1 MLRGIRSRGTRRRV
15 KRNTP
20 QRSSIAAQDSPS
32 RGPSR
37 GFAPGQG
44 RIGPRVDPVRPTR
57 PRSTVGPRVDTV
69 RPTRPRSTG
78 RRRSSASVTKTR
90 KKRG

>member
-57 PRSTVGPRVDTV
+57 PRST
-69 RPTRPRSTG
+69 G